1 MRRLSFMAPGRLQWQ
16 ETAAPEITA
25 ASQAIVE
32 PLVIGRCDLDVAFVA
47 GLLPMKPG
55 TPIGHE
61 AIGRVLHV
69 GDGVRQFAPG
79 DLVAVSSQISCGTC
93 RNCLRGFTGRCE
105 TVPLAASYGMGREG
119 DFGCLAADQALVP
132 YADSM
137 LYKLPPGA
145 KPREWI
151 GFTDL
156 AVDAWRS
163 VGPQLAERPG
173 ADVLVI
179 GGMPH
184 AIGLYAA
191 ALAVGLGASRVVYF
205 DNDPERLAQAA
216 AFGAQAVRR
225 GEAEPQGPFE
235 VVVDSHH
242 EPAGIAEAVRF
253 VAPQGHVTSVT
264 IHLGASAPVPLMEAY
279 HKGLTLHLGRPNCRT
294 NMDAVCA
301 LCIDGRF
308 VPDRLFTR
316 FFDFDQAPEAWV
328 DPSIRVVASRC

>member
-1 MRRLSFMAPGRLQWQ
+1 MRRLTFTAPGRLQWQ
-16 ETAAPEITA
+16 EVASPAITA
-25 ASQAIVE
+25 ETQAIIE

-47 GLLPMKPG
+47 GLIPMKPG

-61 AIGRVLHV
+61 AIGRVVEV
-69 GDGVRQFAPG
+69 GDGVRHFAPG
-79 DLVAVSSQISCGTC
+79 DLVAVASQISCGTC

-105 TVPLAASYGMGREG
+105 AVPLGASFGMGREG
-119 DFGCLAADQALVP
+119 DFGCLAADRALIP
-132 YADSM
+132 YADAM
-137 LYKLPPGA
+137 LFKLPGGA
-145 KPREWI
+145 NPREWI

-191 ALAVGLGASRVVYF
+191 AIAVALKAGRVVYY
-205 DNDPERLAQAA
+205 DSDPRRLAQAE
-216 AFGAQAVRR
+216 AFGAQAVTR
-225 GEAEPQGPFE
+225 GQAEPAGPFE
-235 VVVDSHH
+235 IVVDSHH
-242 EPAGIAEAVRF
+242 EPTSLAEAVRF

-264 IHLGASAPVPLMEAY
+264 IHLGVATPVPLMEAY

-294 NMDAVCA
+294 NMDPVCA
-301 LCIDGRF
+301 LCQEGRF

-316 FFDFDQAPEAWV
+316 FFDFDHAPEAWS
-328 DPSIRVVASRC
+328 DAALRVVATRA